1 VKLAILSRN
10 PSAYSTRRLR
20 EASVRRGHRAVVLD
34 TLRFGLLVEAERPD
48 LSYRSRP
55 LSRYDAAI
63 PRIGASISVFG
74 AAVVRQLEQLGV
86 TCLNG
91 ATAIALARDKL
102 HSLQLLSRNGIPIPV
117 TSFVCDPMDVLPA
130 IERVGGA
137 PVMIKVQEGSQGA
150 GVILAETPTV
160 AKAIVETLQ
169 MAQKHVL
176 IQRFVRESRGRD
188 LRAFVVGTRVVAAV
202 ARSNLGDEFRSNVH
216 RGGHSKAIELDVLT
230 SQTAVRAAGIL
241 GLEVAG
247 VDLIEGDEGPQVLEV
262 NASPGLEGIERATG
276 ADLAAAIVEHL
287 EGLIPI
293 AKEPG
298 SNRPRAREPLS

>member
-1 VKLAILSRN
+1 
-10 PSAYSTRRLR
+10 
-20 EASVRRGHRAVVLD
+20 VLD
-34 TLRFGLLVEAERPD
+34 TLRFGLLVETERPE
-48 LSYRSRP
+48 LVYRSRP

-86 TCLNG
+86 TCLNS
-91 ATAIALARDKL
+91 AAAIALARDKL
-102 HSLQLLSRNGIPIPV
+102 QSLQMLSRHDIPIPM
-117 TSFVCDPMDVLPA
+117 TAFVCDRMDVLPA
-130 IERVGGA
+130 IDRVGGA

-150 GVILAETPTV
+150 GVILAETATV
-160 AKAIVETLQ
+160 AKAIIETLQ

-188 LRAFVVGTRVVAAV
+188 LRAFVVGKEVVAAV

-216 RGGHSKAIELDVLT
+216 RGGQSKAIELDVLT
-230 SQTAVRAAGIL
+230 SQTAVRAADVM

-276 ADLAAAIVEHL
+276 ADLATAIVQHL
-287 EGLIPI
+287 ERMIPT
-293 AKEPG
+293 AEAPP
-298 SNRPRAREPLS
+298 SNRPRLRDPLS

>member
-1 VKLAILSRN
+1 MKVAILSRN

-20 EASVRRGHRAVVLD
+20 EAAVRRGHRTVVLD
-34 TLRFGLLVEAERPD
+34 TLRFALLVEAERPQ
-48 LSYRSRP
+48 LFYRSRP

-63 PRIGASISVFG
+63 PRIGASVSIFG
-74 AAVVRQLEQLGV
+74 TAVVRQLEQLGV

-91 ATAIALARDKL
+91 AGAIALARDKL
-102 HSLQLLSRNGIPIPV
+102 HSLQVLSRHDIPTPM
-117 TSFVCDPMDVLPA
+117 TAFVCDRMDVLPA
-130 IERVGGA
+130 IDSVGGA

-150 GVILAETPTV
+150 GVILAETATV

-188 LRAFVVGTRVVAAV
+188 LRAFVVGRQVVAAV

-216 RGGHSKAIELDVLT
+216 RGGQSKAIELDVLT
-230 SQTAVRAAGIL
+230 SQTAVRAAVVM

-276 ADLAAAIVEHL
+276 ADLAMAIVEHL
-287 EGLIPI
+287 ERLTPI
-293 AKEPG
+293 AEAPA
-298 SNRPRAREPLS
+298 SVRPRLRDPLS